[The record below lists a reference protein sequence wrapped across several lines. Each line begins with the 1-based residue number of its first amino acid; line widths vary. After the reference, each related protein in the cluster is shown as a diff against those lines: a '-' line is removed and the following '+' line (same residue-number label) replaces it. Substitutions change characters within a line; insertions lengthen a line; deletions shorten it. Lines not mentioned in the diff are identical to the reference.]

1 MTAGQGPGPYG
12 NPAGQDGAEGQP
24 DPQGWGAPQGQPPYG
39 QPPQGQPPYG
49 QPPYGQPPQGQP
61 PYGQPPQGQP
71 PYGQPPYGQPPY
83 GQPPYGQPPYGQQP
97 YPGYGAAP
105 SAPTGYGAPTP
116 LERPL
121 TVRAAIGAFVG
132 GIVLSLV
139 AQVIT
144 FLNWDTVKDF
154 VVGGSTGDL
163 SGDEA
168 EMFAG
173 MADAFGTIGLIIG
186 ALFTA
191 LFALFVWF
199 AWKGH
204 NWARIVLWVLA
215 GLGVVL
221 APIGWA
227 AGSSPLPV
235 LDALAGFELVLDV
248 VAIVL
253 LALKPSHEWYR
264 YRGWLRATGQP
275 G

>member
-12 NPAGQDGAEGQP
+12 DPVEQGGAEGQP
-24 DPQGWGAPQGQPPYG
+24 DPQGTGAPQGQPPYG

-49 QPPYGQPPQGQP
+49 QPPYGQS
-61 PYGQPPQGQP
+61 

-83 GQPPYGQPPYGQQP
+83 GQPPQYGW
-97 YPGYGAAP
+97 YGAAP
-105 SAPTGYGAPTP
+105 SATFGYGVPAPV
-116 LERPL
+116 ERPL

-132 GIVLSLV
+132 SIVLSVV

-144 FLNWDTVKDF
+144 FLNWDTVEDF
-154 VVGGSTGDL
+154 VLGGTADFSQE
-163 SGDEA
+163 EA
-168 EMFAG
+168 EVFAG
-173 MADAFGTIGLIIG
+173 MTDAFGTIGLVIG

-204 NWARIVLWVLA
+204 NWARVVLWILA
-215 GLGVVL
+215 GLGVIL
-221 APIGWA
+221 APLGWA
-227 AGSSPLPV
+227 AGTSPLPV

-253 LALKPSHEWYR
+253 LALKPSNEWYR